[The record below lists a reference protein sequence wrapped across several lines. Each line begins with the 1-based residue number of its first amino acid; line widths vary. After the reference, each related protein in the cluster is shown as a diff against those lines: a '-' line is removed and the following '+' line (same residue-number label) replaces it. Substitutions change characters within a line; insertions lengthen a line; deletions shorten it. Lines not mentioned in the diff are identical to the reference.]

1 MRKIVALIVMAAM
14 LLVNTSF
21 AFAAADPYITIV
33 NPANETTI
41 TSGNL
46 LVSVKIS
53 KKATVKVSLYKNT
66 GTDAAPAWQAVFAN
80 DSFTTKSNLSFYT
93 RKVENVSSG
102 KYRIKVDTI
111 GSNGTAVYST
121 YSNVTVKEKAGA
133 DEKAVFNSNTGAATF
148 LQSLLQ
154 SIFGS

>member
-1 MRKIVALIVMAAM
+1 MRKIVALIVMTVM
-14 LLVNTSF
+14 LLMSTSF
-21 AFAAADPYITIV
+21 VFAAADPYITIV

-66 GTDAAPAWQAVFAN
+66 GTDAGPSWQAVFAN
-80 DSFTTKSNLSFYT
+80 DSFTTKNNLSFYT
-93 RKVENVSSG
+93 KKVENVSSG
-102 KYRIKVDTI
+102 KYRIKVDTV
-111 GSNGTAVYST
+111 GSDGNAIYTT
-121 YSNVTVKEKAGA
+121 YSNVTVKEKAET